1 MDDGEDHVVK
11 ETDQDLMNQVKGGQV
26 ARLGLLFERHHRRLF
41 NFCLRLTGDRQA
53 SEDLVQEVFTRIL
66 KYRHTYRPDSDFL
79 VWTYQMTRNVSADY
93 FRKRGRLAEVDEE
106 PRADEVASASR
117 PHDELESAEAVG
129 LLRQALGQ
137 LPLDKRELLVM
148 SRFQNLRYEQIAEI
162 LGCTVGAVK
171 VRVHR
176 AVKQLRAIYLNL
188 AEVTP

>member
-1 MDDGEDHVVK
+1 
-11 ETDQDLMNQVKGGQV
+11 MNQVRDGQV

-79 VWTYQMTRNVSADY
+79 VWTYQMARNAAADY
-93 FRKRGRLAEVDEE
+93 HRKRGRMAESDDE
-106 PRADEVASASR
+106 PRDEEVASAAPR
-117 PHDELESAEAVG
+117 PLDELESAEAVG